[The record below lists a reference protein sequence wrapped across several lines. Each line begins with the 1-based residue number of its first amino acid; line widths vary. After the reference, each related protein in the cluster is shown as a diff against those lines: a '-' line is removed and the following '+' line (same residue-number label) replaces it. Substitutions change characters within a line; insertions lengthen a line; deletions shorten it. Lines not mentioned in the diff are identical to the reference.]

1 MASDLRVRILSCAA
15 LLTALAACQ
24 RPADTQAS
32 TANAVPPPPAPAP
45 TINPADLKDVTASYA
60 CEDGSRVDVV
70 RDRVARVTLT
80 DGRVVKIEL
89 VDNSVPRTFMDNG
102 LTFEVL
108 SQGNAELSDE
118 QNRTLACK
126 TPQS

>member
-1 MASDLRVRILSCAA
+1 MTGCRQSHLVLCLVAA
-15 LLTALAACQ
+15 TALGGCRREEQ
-24 RPADTQAS
+24 TTPA
-32 TANAVPPPPAPAP
+32 AVPGPPSPPS

-60 CEDGSRVDVV
+60 CDDGSRVDIV
-70 RDRVARVTLT
+70 RDLVARVTLG

-89 VDNSVPRTFMDNG
+89 VEGSTPRTYMDNG

-108 SQGNAELSDE
+108 SEGSAELSDE

-126 TPQS
+126 AP